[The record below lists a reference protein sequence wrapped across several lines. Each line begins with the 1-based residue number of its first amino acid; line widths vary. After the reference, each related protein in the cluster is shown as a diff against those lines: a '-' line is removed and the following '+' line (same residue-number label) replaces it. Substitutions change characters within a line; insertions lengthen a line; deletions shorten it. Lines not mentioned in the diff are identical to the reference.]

1 MGHVDLPS
9 ARKTRSL
16 TERAPR
22 CERPLRG
29 EPRARPILGGPP
41 STLPGA
47 CLPPV
52 RTRTGLRRRLRS
64 HRQLRLLHHRMVRC
78 RAARGSV
85 SRRPN
90 HTFVMMTAQIIVI
103 TARAA
108 RPTDPHIHRPRS
120 RPRSASAHTCK
131 HASTQAYT
139 HNYWHT
145 HARNRTH
152 ARARKR
158 PQQTRHAHPQ
168 VPTSRL
174 PVVPKRTH

>member
-1 MGHVDLPS
+1 MGHVGLPS
-9 ARKTRSL
+9 GRKTRSL

-108 RPTDPHIHRPRS
+108 ATEPNQTSQPDPPTHISTDPDR
-120 RPRSASAHTCK
+120 AHALLPLTQCK

-145 HARNRTH
+145 HTH
-152 ARARKR
+152 ATA
-158 PQQTRHAHPQ
+158 HAHAHARTRTQ
-168 VPTSRL
+168 TPT
-174 PVVPKRTH
+174 TN